1 MLRLRRSAA
10 WVTAVVLGCVPAS
23 ALAQIPLPIPPPGF
37 GGQLPQPS
45 RPAPITL
52 TPAIAVFEE
61 YPAADRS
68 TPIGGAALA
77 ADADQNRVSFGLQ
90 IGYPLRFD

>member
-1 MLRLRRSAA
+1 M
-10 WVTAVVLGCVPAS
+10 TAIVLGFVPAS
-23 ALAQIPLPIPPPGF
+23 GLAQIPLPISLPTIVAQPPE
-37 GGQLPQPS
+37 QP
-45 RPAPITL
+45 RRAPLTL
-52 TPAIAVFEE
+52 TPTIAVFEE
-61 YPAADRS
+61 YRAADRS